1 MREKICCSFLFF
13 IFFLTHS
20 SLSHSHTYFFSM
32 DGFLEEFHLPAI
44 DIIGGLITI
53 IYKKMSID
61 IEKCCVC
68 VCVCA
73 KGMRKNIGE
82 GK

>member
-1 MREKICCSFLFF
+1 
-13 IFFLTHS
+13 
-20 SLSHSHTYFFSM
+20 M

-44 DIIGGLITI
+44 DIIGGLITKI
-53 IYKKMSID
+53 KERKKYRNTD
-61 IEKCCVC
+61 N

-73 KGMRKNIGE
+73 KGMRKKGE